1 LNIRAKRHRT
11 RWSAGN
17 DLGYARRAGIN
28 NWDFSITKDI
38 KLGER
43 PKLRIEA
50 DFFNL
55 FNNADFAIP
64 T

>member
-1 LNIRAKRHRT
+1 VVETVIEGLNIRAKR
-11 RWSAGN
+11 G
-17 DLGYARRAGIN
+17 AGIN
-28 NWDFSITKDI
+28 NWDFSITKDT

>member
-1 LNIRAKRHRT
+1 LNIRAKR
-11 RWSAGN
+11 G
-17 DLGYARRAGIN
+17 AGIN
-28 NWDFSITKDI
+28 NWDFSITKDT